1 MKAPGIVTLLFGLL
15 VLGGGIIGYTTA
27 GSMASLIAGSAF
39 GLGLLASGLGVLRGK
54 NMGFL
59 FAPLLTLFLTAFF
72 AYRFALSGEFMPS
85 GLMGVISLVAL
96 ALYFT
101 LRR

>member
-1 MKAPGIVTLLFGLL
+1 MKAPGIVILLFGFI

-54 NMGFL
+54 KPGFL
-59 FAPLLTLFLTAFF
+59 FAPLITLFLTAFF
-72 AYRFALSGEFMPS
+72 GYRLVQSGEFVPS
-85 GLMGVISLVAL
+85 GLMAVLGLVAL
-96 ALYFT
+96 GLYFA

>member
-1 MKAPGIVTLLFGLL
+1 MKAPGIVIFLFGLL
-15 VLGGGIIGYTTA
+15 VLVGGIIGYATA

-39 GLGLLASGLGVLRGK
+39 GLGLLASGMGVSRGK
-54 NMGFL
+54 KVGFL
-59 FAPLLTLFLTAFF
+59 FAPLLTLLLIVLLG
-72 AYRFALSGEFMPS
+72 YRSVETGEFVPS
-85 GLMGVISLVAL
+85 GLIAVLGVVAL